1 MARRI
6 SRRSHEQTLMQ
17 NWGVRVGLAA
27 AFLLLSYGFAS
38 LAIDSGNF
46 LEYAAT
52 IAALWYAVHNGIRAF
67 RLAVFS

>member
-1 MARRI
+1 
-6 SRRSHEQTLMQ
+6 MQ
-17 NWGVRVGLAA
+17 NWGIRVGLAL
-27 AFLLLSYGFAS
+27 AFLLLAYGFAS

-52 IAALWYAVHNGIRAF
+52 IASLWYAVYNGIRAF